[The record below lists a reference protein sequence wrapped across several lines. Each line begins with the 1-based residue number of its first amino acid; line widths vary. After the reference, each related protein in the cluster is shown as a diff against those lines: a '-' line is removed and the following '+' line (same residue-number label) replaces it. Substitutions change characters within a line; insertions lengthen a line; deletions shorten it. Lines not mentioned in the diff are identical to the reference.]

1 MDKKIAGM
9 INGLNKRNIEGIYCQ
24 DKTAALSE
32 LLKIIPQDKSIG
44 RSGSKTLDEIGIIP
58 ALIKRE
64 NQVFNQYEQG
74 LSRERSLEIRNQ
86 GANADVFLSS
96 ANAITVNGEM
106 VFFSAYG
113 HRIAGIANAKNVI
126 IVCGINKIVADISKG
141 IERARN
147 YATPLNCKRLGFN
160 SACLPAAGGPA
171 GKAGLKDGI
180 CHNEI
185 CLFPEYKRMC
195 CQVLVIEAEVAPG
208 RFKVILVGENL
219 GF

>member
-9 INGLNKRNIEGIYCQ
+9 INGLKKRNIEGIYCQ
-24 DKTAALSE
+24 DKAAALSE

-44 RSGSKTLDEIGIIP
+44 RSGSQTLDEIGIIP

-147 YATPLNCKRLGFN
+147 YATPLNCKRLRFN
-160 SACLPAAGGPA
+160 SVCLQ
-171 GKAGLKDGI
+171 DGT

-195 CQVLVIEAEVAPG
+195 CQIMIIEAEAAPG
-208 RFKVILVGENL
+208 RLKVILVGENL

>member
-1 MDKKIAGM
+1 M

-24 DKTAALSE
+24 GKTAALSE

-147 YATPLNCKRLGFN
+147 YATPLNCKRLRFN
-160 SACLPAAGGPA
+160 SVCLQ
-171 GKAGLKDGI
+171 DGI

-195 CQVLVIEAEVAPG
+195 CQIMIIEAEAAPG
-208 RFKVILVGENL
+208 RLKVILVGENL